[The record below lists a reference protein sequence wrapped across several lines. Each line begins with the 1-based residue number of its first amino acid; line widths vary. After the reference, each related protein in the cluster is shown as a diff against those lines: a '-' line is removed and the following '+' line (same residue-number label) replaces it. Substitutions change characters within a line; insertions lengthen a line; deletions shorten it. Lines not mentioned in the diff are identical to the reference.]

1 MKKQTTQSL
10 EVVSTRE
17 KKMKEDFSGKNIK
30 GYEKGLDKKLEGI
43 LSSLDIDIETNSINY
58 KNLRRQFIQIYQL
71 RFDWIRTLIKETGK
85 IEEDDFRREIEN
97 KLGLGLFPNL
107 QSTLPLPIIENYNI
121 VNTPTHCISN
131 RLMLYFG
138 FS

>member
-1 MKKQTTQSL
+1 MKFSFCLHISKN
-10 EVVSTRE
+10 
-17 KKMKEDFSGKNIK
+17 KKVKMIK
-30 GYEKGLDKKLEGI
+30 VLVIRGL
-43 LSSLDIDIETNSINY
+43 
-58 KNLRRQFIQIYQL
+58 RQFIQIYQL